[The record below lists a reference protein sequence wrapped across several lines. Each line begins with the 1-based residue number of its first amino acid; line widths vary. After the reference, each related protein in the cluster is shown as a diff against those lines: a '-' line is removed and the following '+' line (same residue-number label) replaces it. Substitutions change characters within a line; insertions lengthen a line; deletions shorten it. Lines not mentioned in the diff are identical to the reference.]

1 MALTQTQLDEA
12 MKPVQFD
19 SHSSVDPTNSV
30 SAVTSPSI
38 LPSNS
43 LAVSHGIGPPG
54 PCRLDIHIS
63 HNLSAAENDRSL
75 FFEKENHSNESFS
88 HLEDCE
94 AETAASAVAVA
105 AISSDGV
112 STAQPDQ
119 HAYYPA
125 SCPWFS
131 TFVNGPAHG
140 YVWCFSFPGRHLI
153 YVLEA

>member
-30 SAVTSPSI
+30 SEPSLPSSSLLSKDKSFSSAVSPINSLLSGEKFQFGAVTSPSI

-94 AETAASAVAVA
+94 AEAAASAVAVA

-112 STAQPDQ
+112 STAP
-119 HAYYPA
+119 PA
-125 SCPWFS
+125 W
-131 TFVNGPAHG
+131 
-140 YVWCFSFPGRHLI
+140 
-153 YVLEA
+153 